1 MKKMMRTFTVL
12 AVVVLMLSAM
22 AMPALAAEFDFETE
36 ISEFDPASSNTHE
49 LKIGETHRP
58 GAAVWLKSSGE
69 CYSSDE
75 TIVTVSSQ
83 GDVTA
88 VSEGTA
94 YIAIVA
100 STGQSM
106 VYRYDVTAAGE
117 NNNDLSQQSDW
128 NAVVNNSASDIMKQH
143 KDVQERIQSVF
154 TVMMIV
160 CVVLVLFGIA
170 EVVYIY
176 IAAPKCGMSRLW
188 ALVPVFSNFV
198 GLIVFIV
205 VRSSRKTTVAT
216 NTIVCPTCNGVH
228 PCGTEK
234 CNICGT
240 KLQ

>member
-1 MKKMMRTFTVL
+1 MKKMMRTLTVL

-36 ISEFDPASSNTHE
+36 ISEFNPTSLNTYE
-49 LKIGETHRP
+49 LKIGETHTP
-58 GAAVWLKSSGE
+58 GAAVWADKGE

-94 YIAIVA
+94 YVAIVA
-100 STGQSM
+100 STGMSE

-117 NNNDLSQQSDW
+117 NNDDWSQQSDW
-128 NAVVNNSASDIMKQH
+128 SESVHNSANDIMKQH
-143 KDVQERIQSVF
+143 NDMQERIQSMF

-160 CVVLVLFGIA
+160 CVVLVLLGIA

-188 ALVPVFSNFV
+188 ALVPVFSNFI

-205 VRSSRKTTVAT
+205 VRSSRKTTAAT
-216 NTIVCPTCNGVH
+216 NTVVCPTCNGVH

>member
-1 MKKMMRTFTVL
+1 MKKMIRTLTVL
-12 AVVVLMLSAM
+12 IAVVLMLAVL

-36 ISEFDPASSNTHE
+36 ISEFNPTSLNTYE
-49 LKIGETHRP
+49 LKAGETHTP
-58 GAAVWLKSSGE
+58 GAALWADNGE

-75 TIVTVSSQ
+75 TIATVSTQ
-83 GDVTA
+83 GNVTA

-106 VYRYDVTAAGE
+106 IYRYDVTAAGE
-117 NNNDLSQQSDW
+117 NNNDLTQRSDW
-128 NAVVNNSASDIMKQH
+128 SERVHNSANDIMKQH
-143 KDVQERIQSVF
+143 KDMQERIQSMF

-188 ALVPVFSNFV
+188 ALVPIFSNFI

-205 VRSSRKTTVAT
+205 VRSGRKTTTAT
-216 NTIVCPTCNGVH
+216 NTIMCPTCNGVH